1 MEQPVSNEL
10 ASALAPSQLKLCPYN
25 EKEPAIWFR
34 LIEAQF
40 AAEASKVKIIQYA
53 NALANKL
60 KQGLQDIYTVDA
72 CNGAERSL
80 MILTLI
86 QKVWGI
92 YDSQNFEQ
100 V

>member
-1 MEQPVSNEL
+1 MEQSVSNEL
-10 ASALAPSQLKLCPYN
+10 AAKFAHSQLKLCPYN

-53 NALANKL
+53 NALANAL
-60 KQGLQDIYTVDA
+60 KQVLRDIYTVDS
-72 CNGAERSL
+72 CNGAERPL

-86 QKVWGI
+86 QKVGSI
-92 YDSQNFEQ
+92 Y
-100 V
+100 